1 MNLPN
6 MKLPNMNLRR
16 PSPWSL
22 GGGLVVMA
30 ALAYLALM
38 PLWANGYIVTVGL
51 DILLFASLGYSWNLI
66 SGYTGYVSFG
76 NVVFFGVGGYTL
88 ALLIKHLHFGWLA
101 AALLGALVAAV
112 VAALLGLVMLRLRE
126 AYFAI
131 GMLAVYVAALALAGI
146 WTSLT
151 GGGSGLQLTPRLAVH
166 EVYYSLVV
174 VTVLCI
180 VGSVVL
186 ERTTFGLRLMAIRED
201 ELAAQV
207 HGVNATLHKTIAF
220 ALSGAIGGFVGALEA
235 FYLSY
240 IDPPTAFNALY
251 NILMIMIVLFGGSG
265 TATGPFVGA
274 VSLGLLY
281 EWLWASYPKLYLAIF
296 GALLIVIVLF
306 IPRGIVPYIQQLLR
320 PRRRMHGEVPVG
332 QPPVPAG
339 RD

>member
-1 MNLPN
+1 
-6 MKLPNMNLRR
+6 MKARR
-16 PSPWSL
+16 SSAFSL
-22 GGGLVVMA
+22 AGWIAVAA
-30 ALAYLALM
+30 ALVYLAFM
-38 PLWANGYIVTVGL
+38 PLWSNGYIVTVGL
-51 DILLFASLGYSWNLI
+51 DILLFASLAYSWNLI

-76 NVVFFGVGGYTL
+76 NVVFFGVGGYAL
-88 ALLIKHLHFGWLA
+88 ALLINHLHLGWLA
-101 AALLGALVAAV
+101 AALLGALAAAV

-146 WTSLT
+146 WTSAT
-151 GGGSGLQLTPRLAVH
+151 GGGSGLQLPPRIAVH
-166 EVYYSLVV
+166 QVYYSLLV

-207 HGVNATLHKTIAF
+207 HGVNTTIHKTIAF
-220 ALSGAIGGFVGALEA
+220 TLSGAIGGFVGALEA

-251 NILMIMIVLFGGSG
+251 NILMIMIVLFGGAG

-296 GALLIVIVLF
+296 GVLLIVIVLF
-306 IPRGIVPYIQQLLR
+306 IPRGIVPYVQQLLR
-320 PRRRMHGEVPVG
+320 PRRRAHGDLPVA
-332 QPPVPAG
+332 QHPVPAA

>member
-1 MNLPN
+1 MRA
-6 MKLPNMNLRR
+6 KR
-16 PSPWSL
+16 SSVFSGAGW
-22 GGGLVVMA
+22 A
-30 ALAYLALM
+30 AVAAAMIYLALM
-38 PLWANGYIVTVGL
+38 PMWASGYIVTVGL
-51 DILLFASLGYSWNLI
+51 DILLFASLAYSWNII

-76 NVVFFGVGGYTL
+76 NVVFFGVGGYAL
-88 ALLIKHLHFGWLA
+88 ALLVKDLHVGWLA
-101 AALLGALVAAV
+101 AAVLGAIIAAA

-131 GMLAVYVAALALAGI
+131 GMLAVYVAALTLAGI

-151 GGGSGLQLTPRLAVH
+151 GGGSGLQLPPRVAVH
-166 EVYYSLVV
+166 EVYYSLFV
-174 VTVLCI
+174 VTALCI
-180 VGSVVL
+180 IGSVVL

-207 HGVNATLHKTIAF
+207 HGVNTTMHKTIAF
-220 ALSGAIGGFVGALEA
+220 TLSGAIGGFVGALEA

-240 IDPPTAFNALY
+240 LDPTTAFNALY

-265 TATGPFVGA
+265 TAAGPFVGA

-296 GALLIVIVLF
+296 GVLLIVIVLF

-320 PRRRMHGEVPVG
+320 PRRRARNDVPVG
-332 QPPVPAG
+332 PSPVAAG